1 MNMPESVDILE
12 VGPRDGLQNRCEF
25 VETERKIEL
34 IRRLAASGLGHIQLG
49 AFVSPRAVPQFAN
62 IREVA
67 REVVA
72 SLPAVRFSALVPNR
86 KGAVDALSCGIR
98 ELSFVIS
105 VTLSHNQSNVGKTHE
120 QSLAELAQIMDLL
133 PAFPGAGITADLA
146 TAFGCPF
153 EFKVPQERVIHF
165 VRKAHDL
172 GVRRITLC
180 DTVGY
185 GNPKQVAEI
194 VTACRNAFPDTAF
207 RCHFHNTRGLGLANT
222 LAAAWA
228 GVRSFDTAAG
238 GLGGCPFAPGATGN
252 IATEDMAFM
261 FSEMGVATG
270 VDLPALLSAVRFLQE
285 TLPAAGLESAL
296 FRAGLPGGQTGPCLS
311 NAQRDPIAVS

>member
-1 MNMPESVDILE
+1 MDLPKSVDILE

-25 VETERKIEL
+25 VETERKVEL
-34 IRRLAASGLGHIQLG
+34 IRRLAAAGLGHIQLG

-62 IREVA
+62 IREVS
-67 REVVA
+67 RTVVE

-86 KGAVDALSCGIR
+86 KGASDALACGIR
-98 ELSFVIS
+98 EISFVFS

-120 QSLAELAQIMDLL
+120 QSLAELASIMELL
-133 PAFPGAGITADLA
+133 PAYPGAEITADLA
-146 TAFGCPF
+146 TTFGCPF
-153 EFKVPQERVIHF
+153 EFKVSTEQVLHF
-165 VRKAHDL
+165 VQKAHDL

-185 GNPKQVAEI
+185 GNPRQVSEVIA
-194 VTACRNAFPDTAF
+194 ACRAAFPDTVF

-222 LAAAWA
+222 LAAALT

-252 IATEDMAFM
+252 VATEDMAFM
-261 FSEMGVATG
+261 FSEMGVETG
-270 VDLPALLSAVRFLQE
+270 ADLPALLSAVRFLQE
-285 TLPAAGLESAL
+285 ILPAAGLESAL
-296 FRAGLPGGQTGPCLS
+296 FRAGLPRKHAGPCLPGE
-311 NAQRDPIAVS
+311 AKT